1 MFSKASDL
9 LGLMESAPA
18 AMVASDSEAVGLRSA
33 EESMAPALDIILNLS
48 RIASKS

>member
-9 LGLMESAPA
+9 LGLMERAA
-18 AMVASDSEAVGLRSA
+18 AMVVSDSEAVGLRSA

-48 RIASKS
+48 RIASNS